1 MRMMIVWL
9 GRWMEDWQS
18 GFLHRWNYSRT
29 KSDIRTF
36 SKQWSTCLKA
46 TNVFSRS
53 LTVVTHFLGNTC
65 PKLWVDFYV
74 RQPISCWWWCISS
87 LVGQRMSTAIFLSCL
102 YLRHYCVTPVGQHEW
117 PDGCAKELIGGSLGP
132 FHQPVFHPRA
142 SCTHWEIMQIYTS
155 RTDIFPNLFQWHL
168 DRYRLCHPPKTM
180 LACAKTYFP
189 PCWIAGYKTAFS
201 ELS

>member
-1 MRMMIVWL
+1 MKIMIVWL

-29 KSDIRTF
+29 KSEHSLSSGLLVLRQPM
-36 SKQWSTCLKA
+36 SSVALWQWWLI
-46 TNVFSRS
+46 FW
-53 LTVVTHFLGNTC
+53 VTHVISCGCTVGNH
-65 PKLWVDFYV
+65 FYV
-74 RQPISCWWWCISS
+74 RQPISCWRWCLSS
-87 LVGQRMSTAIFLSCL
+87 LVFLSCL
-102 YLRHYCVTPVGQHEW
+102 YLRHCVTPVGQHEW

-180 LACAKTYFP
+180 LACAKSYFP
-189 PCWIAGYKTAFS
+189 PCWIAGYKATFS